1 MLRGSPYRDN
11 IAPLSGQNPVSKL
24 EKIMLSYC
32 GQSHDESLIRAAND
46 RPIHMKLGLPPVA
59 SMCVDQL
66 PKDGAMVVVLE
77 AGKFMDQHVVDAGT
91 GRFDQVQVQDD
102 VACRSVRRQGSWN
115 QWQVKLTQ
123 RQPGSS
129 GWFAYAAW
137 CL

>member
-1 MLRGSPYRDN
+1 
-11 IAPLSGQNPVSKL
+11 
-24 EKIMLSYC
+24 
-32 GQSHDESLIRAAND
+32 
-46 RPIHMKLGLPPVA
+46 MKLGLPPVA